1 MLLFWVC
8 MTNDNTLIR
17 ETSIARNSQHVSTL
31 AAFFFAPSHHSS
43 WSSPSQAPEGCFQ
56 WCSHPYPT
64 PTPPIPVPP
73 RDLPPGTAAIQLPSW
88 HAAPQGVAP
97 ETPSATVVSS
107 FSPFFAWMIDKSKM
121 EDCTYK
127 NGLLRN
133 VWWTLISV
141 NIDTSPVEMQVSCQT
156 SNGFRLTWR
165 VIWLYPCFKGI
176 LGEESLE
183 KIQKFGLWRI
193 TANFQSLPPRASAHA
208 SGSTKK
214 QKINL
219 RGTFLVNDSTKS
231 GAGLHASRI

>member
-1 MLLFWVC
+1 MFPLWEKFSFSGIFVSLLLTIQVG
-8 MTNDNTLIR
+8 LLPR
-17 ETSIARNSQHVSTL
+17 KRL
-31 AAFFFAPSHHSS
+31 RAAFNDVPCIPSLS
-43 WSSPSQAPEGCFQ
+43 
-56 WCSHPYPT
+56 SHPYPT

-73 RDLPPGTAAIQLPSW
+73 RNLPPGTAAIQLPSW

-97 ETPSATVVSS
+97 ETPSATDATWKSSAHSAHFWHGWLINRRWKTVPTRMLCYGMFDELWSVWILTLHQWRCRFHARLRMVSGWPEGS
-107 FSPFFAWMIDKSKM
+107 CDYILVSKGFWV
-121 EDCTYK
+121 K
-127 NGLLRN
+127 NR
-133 VWWTLISV
+133 
-141 NIDTSPVEMQVSCQT
+141 
-156 SNGFRLTWR
+156 WR
-165 VIWLYPCFKGI
+165 
-176 LGEESLE
+176 